1 MFEQTVFNGGKV
13 HAGSQAGFEECLVDL
28 VMRATGEAA
37 AMNEED
43 QWSGTLHLGLPE
55 INDLLRVIAVCD
67 VLTGHGRQGLLGL
80 GSEGM
85 KEENT
90 QKVAYPLISW

>member
-1 MFEQTVFNGGKV
+1 M
-13 HAGSQAGFEECLVDL
+13 CIRD
-28 VMRATGEAA
+28 R
-37 AMNEED
+37 
-43 QWSGTLHLGLPE
+43 SGTFHLGLPE
-55 INDLLRVIAVCD
+55 INDLLRVIAVGD
-67 VLTGHGRQGLLGL
+67 VLVGHGRQGLLGL